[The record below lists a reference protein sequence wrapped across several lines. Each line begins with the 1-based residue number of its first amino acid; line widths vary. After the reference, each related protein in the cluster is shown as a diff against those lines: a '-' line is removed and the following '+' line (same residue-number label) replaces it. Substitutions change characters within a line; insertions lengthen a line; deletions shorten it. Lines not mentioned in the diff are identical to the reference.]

1 MSMRMVALVLAAL
14 LAVPAIIVV
23 LRQPSTEGGDRGSAA
38 HRRLEALWVVVPL
51 ALLAVLIAF
60 SAAA

>member
-14 LAVPAIIVV
+14 LAVPAIVIV
-23 LRQPSTEGGDRGSAA
+23 LRQPRAAEGERGSAA
-38 HRRLEALWVVVPL
+38 HRGLEALWVAVPL
-51 ALLAVLIAF
+51 VLLAVLIGF